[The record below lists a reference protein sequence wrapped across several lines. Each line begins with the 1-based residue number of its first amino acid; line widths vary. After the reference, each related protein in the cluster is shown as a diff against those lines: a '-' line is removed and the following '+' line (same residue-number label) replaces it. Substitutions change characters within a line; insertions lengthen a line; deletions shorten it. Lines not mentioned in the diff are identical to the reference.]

1 MMNTPQL
8 AALFLGVAILDT
20 ARLAAR
26 SFIIDWFR
34 YLCFEKIIQLKEW
47 G

>member
-8 AALFLGVAILDT
+8 VAQFLGVAIFDA

-26 SFIIDWFR
+26 SFIIR
-34 YLCFEKIIQLKEW
+34 RLPVYSV
-47 G
+47 

>member
-1 MMNTPQL
+1 MGDAAPLSRFRGMMNTPQL

-26 SFIIDWFR
+26 
-34 YLCFEKIIQLKEW
+34 
-47 G
+47 